1 MMLREIT
8 EIMDRV
14 RHNAKRNLNKL
25 PDTTILGVFSRD
37 TFRVDCWLLF
47 VSLLNL
53 CFILLHHFIM
63 LMLIGNYIIAAGNF
77 EQFTAVARLACC

>member
-1 MMLREIT
+1 MMLRVIT
-8 EIMDRV
+8 EMMDKV

-25 PDTTILGVFSRD
+25 PDTTILGAFSRD

-53 CFILLHHFIM
+53 
-63 LMLIGNYIIAAGNF
+63 
-77 EQFTAVARLACC
+77 

>member
-8 EIMDRV
+8 EMMDRV
-14 RHNAKRNLNKL
+14 RHSAKRNLNKL
-25 PDTTILGVFSRD
+25 PDITILGAFSRD

-53 CFILLHHFIM
+53 
-63 LMLIGNYIIAAGNF
+63 
-77 EQFTAVARLACC
+77 